1 MAGHFFSCRGDIT
14 KLACDAWL
22 LPTNAN
28 KVIEPYWENQCLK
41 QLGVLEGDFS
51 QYDISADFG
60 GSVKTA
66 LPKNWGESPEYPMP
80 ILTVVGDETK
90 NDIEWYLDSVDQ
102 FLEAFQKEL
111 RCYLRFRIRPLVAIP
126 LIGIEKGGGGD
137 EVASIIVGLLI
148 HCHTRAKELDIDI
161 VIVLKNQFHYS
172 VFQRERKRLDKEYNF
187 WPELSEEDKESAKEV
202 ANHAKKGELVL
213 FLGAG
218 VSAGAGI
225 PRWGQLLKKLTEKAQ
240 FSEAQQKALSQF
252 NFLDQAEILKKELNK
267 INVDINQEI
276 VEMLSSKA
284 IYSLAHA
291 LISDWPINE
300 TVTQNY
306 DNMFETACR
315 ESGYPLSVIPY
326 TFEENSPKWLLKMHG
341 CVTRPDD
348 IVLSRSDYLDYDY
361 SRSALSGIVQALLVT
376 KHMLFLG
383 FSLTDDHFI
392 QLIFGVHK
400 ALEGMMSEENR
411 HKFGTV
417 LSPVQSTMQE
427 ELWMKELNFVSYRDG
442 NGDFLKALSWH
453 DVFLDYATS
462 LAHTSHSYLFH
473 REYDSLL
480 DEDELI
486 LRSGLQEAYDK
497 VKEFGKSGMLRDF
510 EEYLKT
516 LGMDF
521 D

>member
-1 MAGHFFSCRGDIT
+1 
-14 KLACDAWL
+14 
-22 LPTNAN
+22 
-28 KVIEPYWENQCLK
+28 
-41 QLGVLEGDFS
+41 
-51 QYDISADFG
+51 
-60 GSVKTA
+60 
-66 LPKNWGESPEYPMP
+66 
-80 ILTVVGDETK
+80 
-90 NDIEWYLDSVDQ
+90 
-102 FLEAFQKEL
+102 
-111 RCYLRFRIRPLVAIP
+111 
-126 LIGIEKGGGGD
+126 
-137 EVASIIVGLLI
+137 
-148 HCHTRAKELDIDI
+148 
-161 VIVLKNQFHYS
+161 
-172 VFQRERKRLDKEYNF
+172 
-187 WPELSEEDKESAKEV
+187 
-202 ANHAKKGELVL
+202 
-213 FLGAG
+213 
-218 VSAGAGI
+218 
-225 PRWGQLLKKLTEKAQ
+225 
-240 FSEAQQKALSQF
+240 
-252 NFLDQAEILKKELNK
+252 
-267 INVDINQEI
+267 
-276 VEMLSSKA
+276 
-284 IYSLAHA
+284 
-291 LISDWPINE
+291 
-300 TVTQNY
+300 
-306 DNMFETACR
+306 
-315 ESGYPLSVIPY
+315 
-326 TFEENSPKWLLKMHG
+326 
-341 CVTRPDD
+341 
-348 IVLSRSDYLDYDY
+348 DYLDYDY